1 MSSPERIFG
10 EVRDK
15 SIEVSEVNVEY
26 HKKKKVKKRFGVEC
40 KWLNMPWRGRYW
52 VIWGWYATAKQRDEA
67 LKTLRK
73 NQCNLWKGI
82 IRRTG
87 KPCGVEFRS
96 IER

>member
-1 MSSPERIFG
+1 MSSSERIFG
-10 EVRDK
+10 EVRDN
-15 SIEVSEVNVEY
+15 SVEVSEVNVEY

-40 KWLNMPWRGRYW
+40 KFLWGKRGW
-52 VIWGWYATAKQRDEA
+52 IAWSWYTTDKQRNEA

-82 IRRTG
+82 NRRTG
-87 KPCGVEFRS
+87 KPCGIEFRS